1 MSAPADNDLAAI
13 YPKPHERVLAKVR
26 PGLDVHSRTFIAM
39 SPFCVM
45 ATSGLDGSVDAS
57 PRGGH
62 PGFVQIDGDQRLLL
76 PDRPGNNRIDSLRN
90 LTEGSGQVQ
99 LIFFVPGLNETL
111 RVGGTA
117 ALSTDP
123 DLLAQLEEFG
133 KPPRAAL
140 VITVQE
146 VYFHCG
152 KAIMR
157 AKLWS
162 PDAKVPR
169 SAMPSI
175 SDIIY
180 DQTKLGAPEAQ
191 DVIDARWREQL

>member
-1 MSAPADNDLAAI
+1 MSNPANADLAAI
-13 YPKPHERVLAKVR
+13 YPKPQERVIAKVR
-26 PGLDVHSRTFIAM
+26 PALDAHSRRFISL

-45 ATSGLDGSVDAS
+45 ATSGTDGSVDAS

-62 PGFVQIDGDQRLLL
+62 PGFVHIDGDHRLLL
-76 PDRPGNNRIDSLRN
+76 PDRPGNNRLDSLRN
-90 LTEGSGQVQ
+90 VSEGSGQVQ

-117 ALSTDP
+117 SVSADP
-123 DLLAQLEEFG
+123 DLLAKLEEFG
-133 KPPRAAL
+133 KPPRS
-140 VITVQE
+140 VVSIDVQE

-157 AKLWS
+157 SKLWAQ
-162 PDAKVPR
+162 DAQVPR

-175 SDIIY
+175 SEIIH
-180 DQTKLGAPEAQ
+180 DQTSLGAPEPQ
-191 DVIDARWREQL
+191 EITDARWREQL